1 MRTHIQ
7 IPEIH
12 PANVSGRSKQGA
24 LKCPIVPGFVPISR
38 HRTPNV
44 NWKGSLWTEASPL
57 AQAGECRDGPSLQ
70 LLQFLDKLLAGQRPL
85 KTPATIQAASDCIG
99 SDLQPPPP

>member
-1 MRTHIQ
+1 M
-7 IPEIH
+7 
-12 PANVSGRSKQGA
+12 
-24 LKCPIVPGFVPISR
+24 
-38 HRTPNV
+38 
-44 NWKGSLWTEASPL
+44 WTEASPL

-99 SDLQPPPP
+99 SDLQPPPPISDAGGNAIPGNNSGLCMIDAGLVPGSPIAI